1 MTDRLTAHFR
11 PTAIVL
17 FVLTSQAAVAVPG
30 SVNPVP
36 APGHPPGPVAN
47 AICASNYVAR
57 CPDMECQTGGGTP
70 MCFKVSVV
78 IRGVPVTIEICL
90 NRPGSSVRF
99 VSNQANATRCV
110 SGYPGQ
116 TCLSH
121 FQECGQFVFYSGPS
135 CTGSVVKVVS
145 GWQPAC
151 YSPTPVP
158 LPVPLPF
165 PPPPRTTAYGAVVPD
180 EDPSSSDPN
189 VAVPLGEPGVESGAR
204 SRIDRSVAA
213 PSAPIS
219 VYTVIENPVAPS
231 RDPIGTEPSTG
242 YPWPDQRSEPT
253 GEQ

>member
-1 MTDRLTAHFR
+1 MTKRLTALFQF
-11 PTAIVL
+11 AASVL
-17 FVLTSQAAVAVPG
+17 FVLTSHTAVAAPG
-30 SVNPVP
+30 HVNPVP

-57 CPDMECQTGGGTP
+57 CPDMECQTGGGTR

-78 IRGVPVTIEICL
+78 IRGVPVAIEICL
-90 NRPGSSVRF
+90 DRPGSSVRF

-121 FQECGQFVFYSGPS
+121 FQECGQFVFYSRSS
-135 CTGSVVKVVS
+135 CTGSEMKVVT

-180 EDPSSSDPN
+180 EDCSSSDPN
-189 VAVPLGEPGVESGAR
+189 VAVPLENPGTESIAR
-204 SRIDRSVAA
+204 SRSERPV
-213 PSAPIS
+213 PSGPIS
-219 VYTVIENPVAPS
+219 VYTVFENPVAPG
-231 RDPIGTEPSTG
+231 RDPIGTEPSIG